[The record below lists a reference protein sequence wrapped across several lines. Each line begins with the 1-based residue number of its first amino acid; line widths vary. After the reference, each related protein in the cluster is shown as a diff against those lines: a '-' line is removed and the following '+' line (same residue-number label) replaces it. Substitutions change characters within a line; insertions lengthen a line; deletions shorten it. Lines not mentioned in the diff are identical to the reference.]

1 MRRCLKGLRL
11 SRKTNQAEK
20 RRHMKARHANDGKK
34 GETWAQHETGRDGTL
49 QFLSAADCWRT
60 GWESNPTMT
69 ADRRSILGTASCRMS
84 ITLFDL
90 GGAQK

>member
-34 GETWAQHETGRDGTL
+34 GETWAQHETGRHASVLKRRRLLEDGVGIEPDDDRGSTL
-49 QFLSAADCWRT
+49 YPRHCFL
-60 GWESNPTMT
+60 
-69 ADRRSILGTASCRMS
+69 
-84 ITLFDL
+84 
-90 GGAQK
+90 